1 MEETTVLDVIV
12 SFCKKGE
19 VENVLVRFGEAEVLV
34 LGALRSVATMV
45 ASKVLK
51 EELRSILDV
60 SM

>member
-12 SFCKKGE
+12 SFCKKGD
-19 VENVLVRFGEAEVLV
+19 VENVVVRFREAEVLV

-51 EELRSILDV
+51 EELRSSLDV